1 MLMINRVLGTTL
13 AAGALLLV
21 GLTPASAQ
29 AATRQQSAPATAKD
43 FYATGWA
50 FYSQA
55 RALNNALT
63 TGYGA
68 ANAAGYPTSEC
79 TTIHQWLWPT
89 VAAGQPVRWNAEVEI
104 ECTAPAA
111 AGTTGHLS

>member
-29 AATRQQSAPATAKD
+29 AVTPQQAAPGSTQD

-55 RALNNALT
+55 VALNNAT
-63 TGYGA
+63 TAVYGG
-68 ANAAGYPTSEC
+68 ANAAGYPSSEC
-79 TTIHQWLWPT
+79 TTIGRWLWPT
-89 VAAGQPVRWNAEVEI
+89 VAAGEPVRWNSEVEI
-104 ECTAPAA
+104 QCTAPAA
-111 AGTTGHLS
+111 ASATAHLR